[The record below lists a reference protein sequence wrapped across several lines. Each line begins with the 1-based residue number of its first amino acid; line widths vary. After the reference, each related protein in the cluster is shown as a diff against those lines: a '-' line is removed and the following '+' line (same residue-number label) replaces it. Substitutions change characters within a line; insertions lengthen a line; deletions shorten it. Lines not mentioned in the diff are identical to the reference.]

1 MTPVQDKWLFSFDL
15 KNLALCVSL
24 CVCVVQKADDRE
36 KRQEAHR
43 FHFDAM
49 WRNKAASWETILSRM
64 PLTWPPFPLH
74 MFSLRLIS
82 RANKWILVYP
92 KTFLFDIFQSLSQ
105 MLNIYAPFHLFIPV
119 LEVQEL
125 QQGHRDRQRNPNGN
139 HSQV

>member
-49 WRNKAASWETILSRM
+49 WRNEAASWETILSH
-64 PLTWPPFPLH
+64 PPAHASHLT
-74 MFSLRLIS
+74 
-82 RANKWILVYP
+82 
-92 KTFLFDIFQSLSQ
+92 TLSSSHVFTQ
-105 MLNIYAPFHLFIPV
+105 THFKG
-119 LEVQEL
+119 Q
-125 QQGHRDRQRNPNGN
+125 
-139 HSQV
+139 